1 MTENPRPPSIFPN
14 DPVVVDPSMF
24 IPERIVSD
32 KDMIAERYNYQF
44 INNIFADFVKATADY
59 FGDLYAK
66 NPNDPDPNR
75 ASRFQHKVIG
85 TYDKAVEYIN
95 KIAQYSDRVPDKPNL
110 PALVLN
116 PTGDF
121 GLDET
126 ASGARQINFRFPNL
140 APGLISR
147 LYDPIYEDNDVRVCV
162 GFTRLKGEFEMIAL
176 LPSFYEYFDL
186 KVLLI
191 QMFGDVG
198 RVIYPQ
204 WFNSFL
210 ILPSELYLYEYKNP
224 YTGVVHT
231 LDWSKAKVAEEL
243 VKSTNKNEM
252 VVPVRM
258 RPLYKLISLAD
269 ASTRY
274 GGADKLA
281 DWKLGFTVEYQLEMP
296 SMMMILTD
304 HLIENVKLEV
314 RHVLNYSSATQY
326 DVNIYPSRDIL
337 KLHWDVT
344 IDSTSEDYFQ
354 VVVGDVEEVEDKSLT
369 LTNTYIHVVTKQE
382 ADSTSDII
390 IDLPEQ
396 IDSDKDVLLV
406 LSTYGYMDYKDHY
419 DISEDGWKL
428 TIKKEFVSLVED
440 QIIQLIY
447 YKKDAG

>member
-1 MTENPRPPSIFPN
+1 MGQNPGFPSVFPN
-14 DPVVVDPSMF
+14 DPIVIDPSMF
-24 IPERIVSD
+24 VPERIVSD
-32 KDMIAERYNYQF
+32 KDMIDERYNYQF
-44 INNIFADFVKATADY
+44 INNIFADFVKASVDY
-59 FGDLYAK
+59 FGDLY
-66 NPNDPDPNR
+66 P
-75 ASRFQHKVIG
+75 RFQHRVVG

-95 KIAQYSDRVPDKPNL
+95 NLAQYNRTLDKPNL
-110 PALVLN
+110 PAIILN

-198 RVIYPQ
+198 RPIYPQ

-224 YTGVVHT
+224 YTGVVHN

-243 VKSTNKNEM
+243 IKTTNKNEM

-258 RPLYKLISLAD
+258 RPLYKLLSLAD

-274 GGADKLA
+274 GGADRLA

-296 SMMMILTD
+296 SMMMVLTD
-304 HLIENVKLEV
+304 HLVENVKLEI

-337 KLHWDVT
+337 KFHWDMS

-354 VVVGDVEEVEDKSLT
+354 VVVGDVQEVEDKSLI
-369 LTNTYIHVVTKQE
+369 LTNTYIHVVTQQE
-382 ADSTSDII
+382 ADSTSDITI
-390 IDLPEQ
+390 TLPEQ
-396 IDSDKDVLLV
+396 VSDTDVLLL

-419 DISEDGWKL
+419 DISEGGLIL
-428 TIKKEFVSLVED
+428 TIKKEFVELVKD
-440 QIIQLIY
+440 QVIQLIY
-447 YKKDAG
+447 YKRS

>member
-1 MTENPRPPSIFPN
+1 MAENPRYPSVFPN
-14 DPVVVDPSMF
+14 DPVVIDRSMF
-24 IPERIVSD
+24 VPERIVSD
-32 KDMIAERYNYQF
+32 KNMIEERWNYQF
-44 INNIFADFVKATADY
+44 INNIFADFVKASVDY
-59 FGDLYAK
+59 FGDLY
-66 NPNDPDPNR
+66 P
-75 ASRFQHKVIG
+75 RFQHKVVG

-95 KIAQYSDRVPDKPNL
+95 KIAQYDDRPLHKPNV

-126 ASGARQINFRFPNL
+126 SSGARQINFRFPNL

-198 RVIYPQ
+198 RPIYPQ

-210 ILPSELYLYEYKNP
+210 ILPSELYLYEYRNQ

-231 LDWSKAKVAEEL
+231 LDWEKAKVAQEL
-243 VKSTNKNEM
+243 IKSTNKNEM
-252 VVPVRM
+252 VVPVKM
-258 RPLYKLISLAD
+258 RPLYKLISLSD
-269 ASTRY
+269 ASARY
-274 GGADKLA
+274 GGTDKLA
-281 DWKLGFTVEYQLEMP
+281 DWKLGFTIEYQLEMP
-296 SMMMILTD
+296 SMVMVLTD
-304 HLIENVKLEV
+304 HLVENVKLEI
-314 RHVLNYSSATQY
+314 RHILDYSSDTEY
-326 DVNIYPSRDIL
+326 DVNIYPDRDIL
-337 KLHWDVT
+337 KFHWDVN

-354 VVVGDVEEVEDKSLT
+354 VVIDGVEKTEDKSLM
-369 LTNTYIHVVTKQE
+369 LTNTYIHVVTQEE
-382 ADSTSDII
+382 ADSTADII

-396 IDSDKDVLLV
+396 VDVDRDVLLV

-428 TIKKEFVSLVED
+428 TIKKEYVLLVKD
-440 QIIQLIY
+440 QIIKLLY
-447 YKKDAG
+447 YK

>member
-1 MTENPRPPSIFPN
+1 MGENPRPPTVFPN
-14 DPVVVDPSMF
+14 DPVIIDPSMF
-24 IPERIVSD
+24 IPERVVSD
-32 KDMIAERYNYQF
+32 SHMIDERWNYQF
-44 INNIFADFVKATADY
+44 INNIFADFVKASVDY
-59 FGDLYAK
+59 FGNLY
-66 NPNDPDPNR
+66 P
-75 ASRFQHKVIG
+75 RFVHKVVG
-85 TYDKAVEYIN
+85 TYDKAVEYIT
-95 KIAQYSDRVPDKPNL
+95 KIEQYGDRPQNMPNL
-110 PALVLN
+110 PAIILN

-191 QMFGDVG
+191 QMFGDIG
-198 RVIYPQ
+198 RPIYPQ

-210 ILPSELYLYEYKNP
+210 ILPSELYLYEYNNA
-224 YTGVVHT
+224 YTGVTHT
-231 LDWSKAKVAEEL
+231 LDWSKAKVAEE
-243 VKSTNKNEM
+243 VIKTTNKNEM

-258 RPLYKLISLAD
+258 RPLYKLTSLAD

-274 GGADKLA
+274 GGADRLA
-281 DWKLGFTVEYQLEMP
+281 NWKLGFTVEYQLEMP
-296 SMMMILTD
+296 SMMMVLTD
-304 HLIENVKLEV
+304 HLIENVKLEI
-314 RHVLNYSSATQY
+314 RHILNYSTATQY
-326 DVNIYPSRDIL
+326 DVNIYPERDIL

-354 VVVGDVEEVEDKSLT
+354 VVKGDVEEVEDKSLI
-369 LTNTYIHVVTKQE
+369 LTNTYVHVVTQQE
-382 ADSTSDII
+382 ADSISDIS

-396 IDSDKDVLLV
+396 VYPDVDVLLL
-406 LSTYGYMDYKDHY
+406 LSTYGYMNYKDHY
-419 DISEDGWKL
+419 DISEDGWRL
-428 TIKKEFVSLVED
+428 IIHKEFVELTKD

-447 YKKDAG
+447 YKRA